1 MSCRVIVVGQRVCRE
16 KGCREVVRHWITYI
30 RRTRGSG
37 KPEDRIE
44 ETRAKSK
51 VHIEETKV
59 RIEEIKIRIEETGE
73 TEVRIKATK
82 VRQKIVLKL

>member
-1 MSCRVIVVGQRVCRE
+1 MCHVGKIYIREYVLSGNRCRA
-16 KGCREVVRHWITYI
+16 KAYI

>member
-1 MSCRVIVVGQRVCRE
+1 MSGKLTC
-16 KGCREVVRHWITYI
+16 

>member
-1 MSCRVIVVGQRVCRE
+1 MSGNFCRDMCCRDNVMSG
-16 KGCREVVRHWITYI
+16 KLTSYI